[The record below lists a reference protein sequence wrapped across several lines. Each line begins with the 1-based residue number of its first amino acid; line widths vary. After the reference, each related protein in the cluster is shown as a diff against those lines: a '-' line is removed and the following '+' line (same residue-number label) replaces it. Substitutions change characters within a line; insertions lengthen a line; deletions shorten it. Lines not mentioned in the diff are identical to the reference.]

1 MKKLAVIILAAV
13 VAGVVALVVS
23 HRATSSGRPALSRF
37 STHGRTLRVGG
48 HEGRLIATR
57 DGQAFYRYDN
67 CYAVGPADR
76 IGTLGG
82 EACIASAA
90 FPSSGHPL
98 LDMSVYEST
107 SRDRNADMT
116 LFRIEGFAADGVS
129 AIGVLNRAGKV
140 GLRVP
145 VTENVYVLSHL
156 PPGLTGSIVP
166 LDGDAKPI
174 TPANR

>member
-1 MKKLAVIILAAV
+1 MRRLLVIIVLGVAAS
-13 VAGVVALVVS
+13 VVALVVS
-23 HRATSSGRPALSRF
+23 RAATSSGRPALARF
-37 STHGRTLRVGG
+37 STHGRSVRVNG
-48 HEGRLIATR
+48 HDGHLIATR

-82 EACIASAA
+82 EACIATGA

-116 LFRIEGFAADGVS
+116 LYRIEGFAADGVP

-145 VTENVYVLSHL
+145 VADNIYALTHM

-166 LDGDAKPI
+166 LDAGGTPI

>member
-1 MKKLAVIILAAV
+1 MKKLALIIV
-13 VAGVVALVVS
+13 VAAAAGVIALLVS
-23 HRATSSGRPALSRF
+23 RAATSSGRPALSRV
-37 STHGRTLRVGG
+37 STHGTSVRVGG
-48 HEGRLIATR
+48 HDGRLIATR
-57 DGQAFYRYDN
+57 DGQAFYRYDS

-82 EACIASAA
+82 EACIAAGS

-116 LFRIEGFAADGVS
+116 LFRIEGFAADGVD

-145 VTENVYVLSHL
+145 VTDNVYALSHM

-166 LDGDAKPI
+166 LDADGTALVPGTK
-174 TPANR
+174 